1 MKISVITVC
10 YNNLEGLKRTIPSV
24 ATQTFDDYEI
34 IVIDGGSTDGSKE
47 YLQSVERID
56 YWVSEP
62 DRGIYHAMNKGIDA
76 ARGEYCIFMN
86 SGDTF
91 FSSQALEN
99 VASMLVSKDFYTA
112 RSTFFQDNES
122 TTCIPPEK
130 MTMRFILTNALNH
143 QGTFIRTAFLKE
155 NKYDEK
161 FPIVADWELF
171 GRKWLHHE
179 CTYEALPI
187 MTSIYYLDG
196 ISTIL
201 LEEVQDE
208 RPGLVA
214 NIIKDLPDGDEK
226 RQYELELK
234 RYQKEQELIR
244 QGKYPGT
251 KAERRAK
258 ILKFKVDRAVEI
270 PPLLGDLKIIRN
282 GIKMFFKD
290 LFTLNI

>member
-10 YNNLEGLKRTIPSV
+10 YNNLEGLKRTLPSV
-24 ATQTFDDYEI
+24 ATQTYDDYEM

-47 YLQSVERID
+47 YIQSIERID

-76 ARGEYCIFMN
+76 AHGEYCIFMN

-99 VASMLVSKDFYTA
+99 VADKLVSKDFYVA
-112 RSTFFQDNES
+112 RSTFFQDNVS

-130 MTMRFILTNALNH
+130 MTIHFILSNALNH
-143 QGTFIRTAFLKE
+143 QGSFIRTAFLKE
-155 NKYDEK
+155 NHYDETI
-161 FPIVADWELF
+161 PIQADWELF
-171 GRKWLHHE
+171 GRKWLRHE

-196 ISTIL
+196 ISTIKL
-201 LEEVQDE
+201 QEVQDE

-214 NIIKDLPDGDEK
+214 EIVKTLPEGAEK
-226 RQYELELK
+226 RKY
-234 RYQKEQELIR
+234 EQEIKKF
-244 QGKYPGT
+244 QSGQEPWG
-251 KAERRAK
+251 ERRVGF
-258 ILKFKVDRAVEI
+258 IKFKVDRAMELS
-270 PPLLGDLKIIRN
+270 PLLGDWKILRN
-282 GIKMFFKD
+282 GFRMLVKD
-290 LFTLNI
+290 LFSFNRT